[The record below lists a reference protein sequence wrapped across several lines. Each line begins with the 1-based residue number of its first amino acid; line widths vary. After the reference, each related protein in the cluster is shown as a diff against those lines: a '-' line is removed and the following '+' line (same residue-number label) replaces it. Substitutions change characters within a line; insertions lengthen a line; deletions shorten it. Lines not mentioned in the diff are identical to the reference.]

1 MKRIFAPIVLSAALL
16 ALAGLSVL
24 ADAPPTIAPIA
35 VNPAYVT
42 TSGGCWSYAGAY
54 GYVWRPQMAE
64 AEWSPLM
71 DAPFDHGQWV
81 FIPGWG
87 YAWSPVIPPWSMSPL
102 GWGYDS
108 WYGGWYGFTPDGNW
122 AGTITEYAPPYTC
135 VPPGAGRPG
144 AVAAPIGGM
153 VVPWRRPFVLR
164 PLRIEPIAIVP
175 DPQPRGPRRLEP
187 GGPGPDP
194 HRRTEPARG
203 GSTEPRHGRRGAG
216 RVNPPP
222 THPQQPREFLPQMPS
237 GGMGGG
243 GMGGGGGRRHHR

>member
-1 MKRIFAPIVLSAALL
+1 MRRILAPIILSAAFL
-16 ALAGLSVL
+16 AFAGLSVL
-24 ADAPPTIAPIA
+24 AGDPPSIVPIA

-42 TSGGCWSYAGAY
+42 ASGGTWSYAGAY

-71 DAPFDHGQWV
+71 EAPFDHGRWV

-122 AGTITEYAPPYTC
+122 AGTITEYAPPYTY
-135 VPPGAGRPG
+135 VPPRAVRPG
-144 AVAAPIGGM
+144 VVAAPVGGL

-164 PLRIEPIAIVP
+164 PLRIEPVAIVP
-175 DPQPRGPRRLEP
+175 DPLPRGPRRV
-187 GGPGPDP
+187 GPGPDP
-194 HRRTEPARG
+194 HRRIEPARG
-203 GSTEPRHGRRGAG
+203 GSAEPRHGRRGSQ
-216 RVNPPP
+216 RVTPSPIQSHPP
-222 THPQQPREFLPQMPS
+222 RVFIPQMPS
-237 GGMGGG
+237 GGSMGGG
-243 GMGGGGGRRHHR
+243 TGGGHHRR